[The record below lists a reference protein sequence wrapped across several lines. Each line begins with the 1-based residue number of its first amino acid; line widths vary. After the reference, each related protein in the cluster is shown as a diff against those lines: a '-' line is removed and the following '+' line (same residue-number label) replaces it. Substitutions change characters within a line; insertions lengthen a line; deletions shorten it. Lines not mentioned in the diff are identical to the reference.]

1 MVSAAAEEITS
12 TINEIAQNTEKTRVT
27 SNEAADKAK
36 STLSNINDLTK
47 SALEIGKVVETIN
60 DISEQTNLLA
70 LNATIEAAR
79 AGEAGKGFA
88 VVASEIK
95 ALARQT
101 AEATLDIKEKI
112 DQIQNSTKESVSEI
126 QHVTTAILSANEMID
141 TVAASVKEQS
151 ATTKE
156 IDRNVNQ
163 AALGIQEVTTNVT
176 QSSVVASEI
185 AKDIVNVNNSS
196 NEMFI
201 NSQTVTKDSEGLSD
215 LSKEL
220 NKTVD
225 QFVI

>member
-112 DQIQNSTKESVSEI
+112 DQIQNSTKKSVSEI

-156 IDRNVNQ
+156 IARNVNQ